1 MATENEMAG
10 ARQLI
15 AETRY
20 EYFPTREPMR
30 SPENTELS
38 GWFNGKVILKDG
50 RTFDAGGGWVGEL
63 SELVEPYNY
72 RDAGQ
77 VDELAEALG
86 LDAEDTLTL
95 LRADCPKTWNNG

>member
-1 MATENEMAG
+1 MATQNEMAA

-15 AETRY
+15 AETCY
-20 EYFPTREPMR
+20 EYFPAREPLR
-30 SPENTELS
+30 SPENLELK
-38 GWFNGKVILKDG
+38 GWLNGKVILKDN

-63 SELVEPYNY
+63 VNLVEPYNY

-86 LDAEDTLTL
+86 LDVEDTMQL
-95 LRADCPKTWNNG
+95 LRDDCPKEWTA